1 MNKRILIALLVMMSS
16 LIFIGCNAKI
26 DDIKFYLNPGV
37 DTITLNSE
45 YEDPGVTAKVFGLK
59 RSTVIL
65 ENTVDTSKIGT
76 YNITYSFEYKEFYF
90 ELTRIVVVIDETPP
104 VLNLNPGIDTIKVGQ
119 IWIDA
124 GVGIDDNI
132 ENDTTVMVSGNV
144 DTTIKGSYIITYTA
158 TDSSGN
164 SSFITRIINVI

>member
-1 MNKRILIALLVMMSS
+1 MNKRILIVFLVIISS
-16 LIFIGCNAKI
+16 VIFMGCNAQI
-26 DDIKFYLNPGV
+26 EDIEFYLNPSV

-59 RSTVIL
+59 RSTEIL
-65 ENTVDTSKIGT
+65 ENTVDTSQIGT
-76 YNITYSFEYKEFYF
+76 YYITYMFEYKEFYF

-104 VLNLNPGIDTIKVGQ
+104 VIKLNPGVDTIKVGQ

-124 GVGIDDNI
+124 GVIVENA
-132 ENDTTVMVSGNV
+132 ENDTTIVISNNV
-144 DTTIKGSYIITYTA
+144 DTTIEGTYIITYTA

-164 SSFITRIINVI
+164 SSFITRIVNVI